1 MSAAVQAQAGQQA
14 MKVLVVG
21 GGGREHAL
29 AWKLKQSPSVAQVF
43 VAPGN
48 GGTARRTRRA
58 ELESVQA
65 GIASIRAEITQLEA
79 RQSPRAR
86 RITYLRPF

>member
-1 MSAAVQAQAGQQA
+1 MNDPIVTSQLEQLRARLQTYIDAEG
-14 MKVLVVG
+14 KIL
-21 GGGREHAL
+21 
-29 AWKLKQSPSVAQVF
+29 QSQEYVI
-43 VAPGN
+43 GN

-65 GIASIRAEITQLEA
+65 GIASIRAEITLLEA

-86 RITYLRPF
+86 RINYLRPF

>member
-1 MSAAVQAQAGQQA
+1 MTTTPELTPLEQARQRLANYLQAETRILQSQEYAVGQ
-14 MKVLVVG
+14 
-21 GGGREHAL
+21 
-29 AWKLKQSPSVAQVF
+29 
-43 VAPGN
+43 
-48 GGTARRTRRA
+48 GGTARRNRRA

>member
-1 MSAAVQAQAGQQA
+1 MNDPIVTSQLEQLRARLQTYIDAEG
-14 MKVLVVG
+14 KIL
-21 GGGREHAL
+21 
-29 AWKLKQSPSVAQVF
+29 QSQEYVI
-43 VAPGN
+43 GN
-48 GGTARRTRRA
+48 GGTARRNRRA

-65 GIASIRAEITQLEA
+65 GIASIRAEITLLEA

>member
-21 GGGREHAL
+21 GGGRDAL
-29 AWKLKQSPSVAQVF
+29 VWKLKQSPSVAQVF

-48 GGTARRTRRA
+48 GGTARDA
-58 ELESVQA
+58 D
-65 GIASIRAEITQLEA
+65 
-79 RQSPRAR
+79 
-86 RITYLRPF
+86 